1 MKSPE
6 APRLA
11 DSRIKRPRILFVD
24 DDIADLTILREAL
37 RKERHWDMVFAC
49 GPERALEELCHEPFQ
64 VVVSDMGMPEM
75 DGAELLAHVKEKSPA
90 TTRFIL
96 SGQDDRHATVKAA
109 AVAHQFLSKP
119 CDAGLLRST
128 LERTCAIHSL
138 LENDAMRRLVGGI
151 DSLPSVPA
159 LYLELNRAAKDPAL
173 GLGDMADI
181 VAKDP
186 SMSLKVL
193 QLVNSAYFG
202 VSQRITKVRQAVSY
216 LGVELLQG
224 IVLTSNVFGAL
235 EKKPIP
241 GFDLAVAQ
249 EHALRTARAA
259 PRFLFDSQRADEAS
273 TAALVHDVG
282 EIVMGLGEPDGFAEA
297 LRIARQTGKPSHV
310 IEREV
315 LGYTHAEVGAYLLGI
330 WGLPFSILEKVAFH
344 HSPTASSPDADDV
357 LSAVHAADLFVE
369 QEHKDE
375 KRAKS

>member
-1 MKSPE
+1 MKSSE
-6 APRLA
+6 ATRPAEGRM
-11 DSRIKRPRILFVD
+11 RRPRILFVD
-24 DDIADLTILREAL
+24 DDIADLTVLRDAL
-37 RKERHWDMVFAC
+37 RQERHWDMVFAC
-49 GPERALEELCHEPFQ
+49 GAERALEELHGPPFQ
-64 VVVSDMGMPEM
+64 VVVSDMSMPDM
-75 DGAELLAHVKEKSPA
+75 DGAELLAHVKESSPA

-96 SGQDDRHATVKAA
+96 SGLDDRHATVRAA
-109 AVAHQFLSKP
+109 GIAHQFLSKP

-151 DSLPSVPA
+151 DSLPTVPA
-159 LYLELNRAAKDPAL
+159 LYLELERASRNPNL
-173 GLGDMADI
+173 GLGDMGDI

-224 IVLTSNVFGAL
+224 VVLTANVFGAL

-241 GFDLAVAQ
+241 GFDLALAQ
-249 EHALRTARAA
+249 EHALRVARAA
-259 PRFLFDSQRADEAS
+259 PRFLFDAQRADEAS

-297 LRIARQTGKPSHV
+297 LRVARVTGKPSHV
-310 IEREV
+310 VEREV

-344 HSPTASSPDADDV
+344 HSPSASSPDADDV
-357 LSAVHAADLFVE
+357 LSAIHAADLYVE
-369 QEHKDE
+369 KED
-375 KRAKS
+375 